1 LARPLTTS
9 SLAWRKLVQLHQD
22 RHPQRGRERVEAEVR
37 SFLRR
42 AYTLAPDSRDPHDG
56 GLSGLTTD
64 NAADAFLLVIR
75 TTADITTLYLKD
87 A

>member
-1 LARPLTTS
+1 MARPLTTQ
-9 SLAWRKLVQLHQD
+9 SLPWRKLVQLHQD
-22 RHPQRGRERVEAEVR
+22 RHPDRGRQRVEAEVR

-42 AYTLAPDSRDPHDG
+42 AYALPPDSRNPADG
-56 GLSGLTTD
+56 GLAGLTAE

-75 TTADITTLYLKD
+75 TTADITGMYLKD

>member
-1 LARPLTTS
+1 MARPLTTN
-9 SLAWRKLVQLHQD
+9 SLSWKKLVELHQD

-42 AYTLAPDSRDPHDG
+42 AYTLPPDSRDPHDG
-56 GLSGLTTD
+56 GLNGLTTD

>member
-1 LARPLTTS
+1 
-9 SLAWRKLVQLHQD
+9 
-22 RHPQRGRERVEAEVR
+22 VR

>member
-42 AYTLAPDSRDPHDG
+42 AYTLPPDSRDPREG